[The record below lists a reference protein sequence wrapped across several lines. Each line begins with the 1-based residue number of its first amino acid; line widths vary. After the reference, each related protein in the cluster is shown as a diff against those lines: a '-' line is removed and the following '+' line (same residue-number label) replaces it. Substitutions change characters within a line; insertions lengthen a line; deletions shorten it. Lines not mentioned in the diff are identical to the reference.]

1 MPMAPRREIDPRE
14 PIPIYVQLKTL
25 LLEDIVRGRYG
36 SDGQLPTEHELC
48 AIYRISRTPVHRAL
62 SELAAE
68 AVILR
73 HRRRGTFVN
82 PHWLRRNPSG
92 PELRIVV
99 PEGPWADLLYRAAPD
114 EAKLNVAEVHLPDLH
129 QVLVHAV
136 AEGIGPDLA
145 VLDSV
150 WVREFASAGFL
161 QPLDELDPGWVAGEY
176 RQDFLAP
183 FVDANSYDG
192 KAVAVQAEADVAG
205 LWYRREVLRA
215 AGSPVPTSW
224 ASLRET
230 ALAVSRVFEG
240 APLVLPGGSR
250 GGEATTYCLLALLA
264 SNGVEVLGGSTVT
277 IGSPGTVQCLRFLR
291 KLIDDG
297 LVPRD
302 VVTFEWDRSIRL
314 LAHGAAALCVGGSYE
329 RPALA
334 AAAGV
339 SDAELER
346 QFGFAP
352 LPAGPRGTIGTLAG
366 GMVHAIFRQAEN
378 PELAMTLLRRVVSA
392 PSLADMSRRTD
403 QLPSRRAALALA
415 AESNGFLADTAQLL
429 EHAVVRPSTAAYARV
444 SAQLQVML
452 ESVVVGRRSP
462 QEAAARA
469 AETIAAI
476 TGAPAVSA
484 TRP

>member
-1 MPMAPRREIDPRE
+1 
-14 PIPIYVQLKTL
+14 
-25 LLEDIVRGRYG
+25 
-36 SDGQLPTEHELC
+36 
-48 AIYRISRTPVHRAL
+48 
-62 SELAAE
+62 
-68 AVILR
+68 
-73 HRRRGTFVN
+73 
-82 PHWLRRNPSG
+82 
-92 PELRIVV
+92 
-99 PEGPWADLLYRAAPD
+99 
-114 EAKLNVAEVHLPDLH
+114 
-129 QVLVHAV
+129 VLVHAV

-161 QPLDELDPGWVAGEY
+161 QPLDDLDPGWVAGEY
-176 RQDFLAP
+176 RRDFLAP

-205 LWYRREVLRA
+205 LWFRREPLRA
-215 AGSPVPTSW
+215 AGTPVPSSW
-224 ASLRET
+224 NELRDAARAIAKT
-230 ALAVSRVFEG
+230 FEG

-264 SNGVEVLGGSTVT
+264 SNGVEVLADSTVT
-277 IGSPGTVQCLRFLR
+277 IGGVDTVECLQFLR
-291 KLIDDG
+291 GLIDDG
-297 LVPRD
+297 LVPKE

-314 LAHGAAALCVGGSYE
+314 LAHGAAAMCIGGSYE

-339 SDAELER
+339 DDAQLER
-346 QFGFAP
+346 EFGFAP

-366 GMVHAIFRQAEN
+366 GMVHAIFRQAEH
-378 PELAMTLLRRVVSA
+378 PELAMKLLRRVVSA

-403 QLPSRRAALALA
+403 QLPSRRDALAPA
-415 AESNGFLADTAQLL
+415 AGTPGFLADTARLL

-462 QEAAARA
+462 EEAASRV

-476 TGAPAVSA
+476 TGAAVVSA